1 MRFIHG
7 VKRRGK
13 GIPSVV
19 IFMKRQERIMTK
31 HEEMARSLFLEG
43 YNCAQAVFLA
53 FSDLTGYSRE
63 ESLKL
68 ASSFG
73 GGFGRLREVCGAVSG
88 AEMALG
94 ALTGYTSLD
103 DAEKKAHYTRV
114 RELANRFKEK
124 NGTYI
129 CRELLGPEAD
139 ASSAVPTPR
148 DTAFYQKRRCLE
160 YVGTAAAILDGMLEE
175 LK

>member
-1 MRFIHG
+1 
-7 VKRRGK
+7 
-13 GIPSVV
+13 
-19 IFMKRQERIMTK
+19 MTK
-31 HEEMARSLFLEG
+31 HEEIARSLFLEG

-53 FSDLTGYSRE
+53 FSDLTGYSKDD
-63 ESLKL
+63 SLKL

-94 ALTGYTSLD
+94 ALYGYTSLD
-103 DAEKKAHYTRV
+103 AEDKKAHYTRV

-124 NGTYI
+124 HETYI

-139 ASSAVPTPR
+139 SSSAAPTPR
-148 DTAFYQKRRCLE
+148 DAAFYQKRKCLE
-160 YVGTAAAILDGMLEE
+160 YVGSAAAILDEMLEE